1 MYIPE
6 NDTIDFELFL
16 KMVLGYNRRADP
28 EVEMKDAFAVFDVD
42 KNGHINSEEMR
53 SVMSNLGARLTDA
66 EVAELIKEADL
77 DGDGLV
83 DYNGK
88 Y

>member
-1 MYIPE
+1 
-6 NDTIDFELFL
+6 
-16 KMVLGYNRRADP
+16 MVLGYNRRADP

-66 EVAELIKEADL
+66 EVADLIKEADL

-88 Y
+88 